1 MAAGRSAPF
10 LPARLTCCGEKFIVR
25 SVDRTICDI
34 IIRVMKVHPRSGAA
48 EIIRFAALSLALFA
62 ATVALAQPKLEE
74 FYDKDFGYSF
84 QYPAGWRLQ
93 NLPEG
98 EANRDIRA
106 MLQGP
111 SGSSFM
117 AIMEKNGAKN
127 AGKDDVAAEER
138 KGRVE
143 ALMSRTIEQVYK
155 TVAANIKAVA
165 MTVGERR
172 DISNGVAIK
181 FYISTLHQMP
191 DGKPIIVAGIHSYP
205 FGKDYAVSFI
215 MTAFSEGTTDKEQET
230 LIGVFNSFR
239 LLGERPAADESV
251 KPANPDGK

>member
-1 MAAGRSAPF
+1 MVAA
-10 LPARLTCCGEKFIVR
+10 
-25 SVDRTICDI
+25 
-34 IIRVMKVHPRSGAA
+34 VMKSHLRTAA
-48 EIIRFAALSLALFA
+48 VEGIRFATLSSLLLA

-127 AGKDDVAAEER
+127 AGKDDAAEAR
-138 KGRVE
+138 TVRVE

-172 DISNGVAIK
+172 DISNGVAVK

-191 DGKPIIVAGIHSYP
+191 NGKPIIVAGIHSYP
-205 FGKDYAVSFI
+205 FGKNYTVSFI
-215 MTAFSEGTTDKEQET
+215 MTAFSEGTMAKEKET
-230 LIGVFNSFR
+230 MIEVFNSFR

-251 KPANPDGK
+251 KPAIPDGKKN

>member
-1 MAAGRSAPF
+1 MIA
-10 LPARLTCCGEKFIVR
+10 IVMQSHFR
-25 SVDRTICDI
+25 ITALKSV
-34 IIRVMKVHPRSGAA
+34 
-48 EIIRFAALSLALFA
+48 RFAILSSLLLA
-62 ATVALAQPKLEE
+62 ATVALAQPKIEE
-74 FYDKDFGYSF
+74 FYDKDYGYSF

-117 AIMEKNGAKN
+117 AVVEKNGAKN
-127 AGKDDVAAEER
+127 AGKDDATEARTV
-138 KGRVE
+138 RVE
-143 ALMSRTIEQVYK
+143 ALMSHTIEQVYK
-155 TVAANIKAVA
+155 SVAANIKAVT

-181 FYISTLHQMP
+181 FYISTRHQMP

-205 FGKDYAVSFI
+205 FRKDYAVSFI
-215 MTAFSEGTTDKEQET
+215 ITAFSEGTTGKEQET

-239 LLGERPAADESV
+239 LLGERPAADESI
-251 KPANPDGK
+251 KPAIPDGKKN

>member
-1 MAAGRSAPF
+1 MKSHLRTAAVEG
-10 LPARLTCCGEKFIVR
+10 
-25 SVDRTICDI
+25 
-34 IIRVMKVHPRSGAA
+34 
-48 EIIRFAALSLALFA
+48 IRFATLSSLLLA
-62 ATVALAQPKLEE
+62 ATVALAQPRLEE

-127 AGKDDVAAEER
+127 CWKDDAAEER
-138 KGRVE
+138 KTLVQ
-143 ALMSRTIEQVYK
+143 ALMSRTIEQVYN
-155 TVAANIKAVA
+155 TVAANIKAVT

-181 FYISTLHQMP
+181 FYISTRHQMP

-205 FGKDYAVSFI
+205 CGKDYAVSFI
-215 MTAFSEGTTDKEQET
+215 MTAFSEATTGKEQET

-251 KPANPDGK
+251 KPAIPDGKKN

>member
-1 MAAGRSAPF
+1 MVG
-10 LPARLTCCGEKFIVR
+10 V
-25 SVDRTICDI
+25 
-34 IIRVMKVHPRSGAA
+34 VMKSHFRITALQGV
-48 EIIRFAALSLALFA
+48 RFATLSSLLLT
-62 ATVALAQPKLEE
+62 ATIALAQPKIEE
-74 FYDKDFGYSF
+74 FYDKDYGYSF

-98 EANRDIRA
+98 EANRDMRA

-127 AGKDDVAAEER
+127 AGKDDAQAEER
-138 KGRVE
+138 KARVE
-143 ALMSRTIEQVYK
+143 ALMSHTIEQVYK
-155 TVAANIKAVA
+155 SVAANIKAVT

-181 FYISTLHQMP
+181 FYISTRHQMP

-205 FGKDYAVSFI
+205 FGKDYGVSFI
-215 MTAFSEGTTDKEQET
+215 MTAFAEDTTGEEQET

-251 KPANPDGK
+251 KPAIPDGKKN

>member
-1 MAAGRSAPF
+1 M
-10 LPARLTCCGEKFIVR
+10 KFHLR
-25 SVDRTICDI
+25 TASVE
-34 IIRVMKVHPRSGAA
+34 M
-48 EIIRFAALSLALFA
+48 IRFVTLSSLLFV
-62 ATVALAQPKLEE
+62 ATVALAQTKIEE
-74 FYDKDFGYSF
+74 FYDKDYGYSF
-84 QYPAGWRLQ
+84 RYPAGWRLQ

-117 AIMEKNGAKN
+117 AIMEKNSAKN
-127 AGKDDVAAEER
+127 AGKEDAATEER
-138 KGRVE
+138 KARVE
-143 ALMSRTIEQVYK
+143 ALMSHTIEQVYK

-181 FYISTLHQMP
+181 FYISTRHQMP
-191 DGKPIIVAGIHSYP
+191 DGKLIIVAGIHSYP

-215 MTAFSEGTTDKEQET
+215 MTAFSEGTTGKEQET

-239 LLGERPAADESV
+239 LLGERPAADESI
-251 KPANPDGK
+251 KPAIPDVKKN

>member
-1 MAAGRSAPF
+1 MVAA
-10 LPARLTCCGEKFIVR
+10 
-25 SVDRTICDI
+25 
-34 IIRVMKVHPRSGAA
+34 VMKSHLRAA
-48 EIIRFAALSLALFA
+48 AVEGIRFATLSLALLA

-74 FYDKDFGYSF
+74 FYDKDFGYAF

-127 AGKDDVAAEER
+127 AGKDDVAADER
-138 KGRVE
+138 KARVE
-143 ALMSRTIEQVYK
+143 ALMSHTIEQVYK
-155 TVAANIKAVA
+155 SVAANIKAVT

-181 FYISTLHQMP
+181 FYISTRHQMP